1 MTNQHPV
8 FGIPSGGCSGG
19 NGRKTDLAEDVV
31 SVVRRSGQLVRVTQG
46 RLGALIANAR
56 ATGSPMIVLPHLR
69 AEIQASTCRSRMARG
84 SEPAPPRRLW
94 KRSEERRVG
103 KEGVSRC
110 SSRWAQVN

>member
-56 ATGSPMIVLPHLR
+56 ATGSPMVVLTHLR
-69 AEIQASTCRSRMARG
+69 AAIQIGRASRRERVCQYAYISV
-84 SEPAPPRRLW
+84 APGEL
-94 KRSEERRVG
+94 K
-103 KEGVSRC
+103 KKK
-110 SSRWAQVN
+110 

>member
-31 SVVRRSGQLVRVTQG
+31 SVVRRPGQLVRVTHR

-56 ATGSPMIVLPHLR
+56 ATDSPMIVLTPLQ
-69 AEIQASTCRSRMARG
+69 AALQASTCRARMEWGAV
-84 SEPAPPRRLW
+84 PAP
-94 KRSEERRVG
+94 RSGERRGG
-103 KEGVSRC
+103 KEWS
-110 SSRWAQVN
+110 